1 MCQLFKS
8 MRLKYL
14 LSVAALILTTPVYA
28 QTGRQVSGAVKDST
42 GAALPMATVRLFA
55 GKDSSTV
62 VASAE
67 GRFSFASVVVNQ
79 FSLLVSSLGY
89 QTVKRRY
96 TLNPGNTAAELD
108 PIILKSDTISLKGV
122 TVTSAAVKI
131 KEDTIEYNAAA
142 YKVRQGAV
150 IEDALKK
157 MPGLEVGRDGSI
169 SAQGKQVSKVQ
180 LNGKDYMAGDVKSL
194 TQNLP
199 ADLVQ
204 NVQVI
209 DDHGDQAKLT
219 GIKTGES
226 QKVVNINI
234 RKDKNYGHF
243 VQGSLGGGQD
253 VIPGAAVEKNARR
266 YAASTNLFNFSGK
279 RQITLSGDLNNTNT
293 SLFDFNGGRRGP
305 DVFGD
310 KQNGITTARA
320 LGLNY
325 RDDWSKKLTA
335 YGSYSIASNSVYTKS
350 TMIRDNL
357 SGQLPSTQYSTSAGN
372 DRNLNHRFNFNI
384 EYKPDTLNYFKFIP
398 TFSYG
403 GVRSNEAF
411 AGKLQARNSAR
422 TVISDYTGNL
432 YAKSSAP
439 NLGLNVLYNHRFHK
453 RGRNFSVLLTGGTAT
468 DDQYENPVY
477 NYLAGRAGAPVNQL
491 INSYSRTDSAGTSFS
506 YLEPLGKKSYLEFNY
521 NYHNS
526 RTTAERLT
534 DTITV
539 DGEVNRDPILSN
551 DYKFSFITN
560 RFGANYRVAEK
571 KYNFTL
577 GLAAQPTLLKG
588 SSSAN
593 TPVRHTTFNL
603 SPVLRYVYNFNDLQ
617 ALAFNFQGASSA
629 PAYHRLQPVVDFSN
643 TSYPVQGNPDLLP
656 EFNNTFQIRYNKF
669 GDGTGRTFFSTLS
682 FTRTDH
688 KIVVNT
694 VTYPVNYIAD
704 PKLAG
709 TILTNYQNASGF
721 YNASAYY
728 VLVGAWAKRKYTW
741 FFNGRISY
749 NNNISYL
756 TDVLDS
762 LGMNQISQKN
772 TAKNL
777 VLTQGARF
785 RVDIADVVD
794 AEVNANY
801 LISHSSNSVTH
812 VNLNNNFQT
821 ITLGT
826 NGKFYFFKHWTL
838 SCIYSK
844 AINKGYLGP
853 TNPNL
858 LDTYIERRFLKNN
871 AAAIRFS
878 AYDLFNENTGFTS
891 TQNAYAITQSNINR
905 LGRYYLLTF
914 TLRLQKFAGKPPR
927 GAPGTEHNGG

>member
-1 MCQLFKS
+1 MK
-8 MRLKYL
+8 LKHL
-14 LSVAALILTTPVYA
+14 LSAAMLILTTQIYA
-28 QTGRQVSGAVKDST
+28 QTGRQVSGVVKDST
-42 GAALPMATVRLFA
+42 GAALPMATVKLLTV
-55 GKDSSTV
+55 KDSSIV
-62 VASAE
+62 VANAD
-67 GRFSFASVVVNQ
+67 GKFIFSSVEVSQ

-89 QTVKRRY
+89 QAVKRRY
-96 TLNPGNTAAELD
+96 TLIPGSTTAKLD

-131 KEDTIEYNAAA
+131 KEDTVEYNAAA
-142 YKVRQGAV
+142 YKVCLGAA

-194 TQNLP
+194 TRNLP

-209 DDHGDQAKLT
+209 DDHGDQARLT
-219 GIKTGES
+219 GVKTGES
-226 QKVVNINI
+226 QKVLNINI
-234 RKDKNYGHF
+234 RKDKNYGYF
-243 VQGSLGGGQD
+243 AQGTVGGGHD
-253 VIPGAAVEKNARR
+253 AIPGAEGTSEAGR
-266 YAASTNLFNFSGK
+266 YAASTNLFNFRGK
-279 RQITLSGDLNNTNT
+279 RQVTLSGDLNNTNT
-293 SLFDFNGGRRGP
+293 SLFDFNSGRKGP
-305 DVFGD
+305 DLFGD

-320 LGLNY
+320 AGLNY

-335 YGSYSIASNSVYTKS
+335 YGSYSIADNSMYTSS

-357 SGQLPSTQYSTSAGN
+357 SGQLPSTQNSSSTKSN
-372 DRNLNHRFNFNI
+372 RNLNHRFNFNI

-398 TFSYG
+398 AFSYV
-403 GVRSNEAF
+403 GVRSNETF
-411 AGKLQARNSAR
+411 AGKLQAGNSPR
-422 TVISDYTGNL
+422 TVISDYNGNL
-432 YAKSSAP
+432 DAKSSSP
-439 NLGLNVLYNHRFHK
+439 NFGLNVLYNHRFHK
-453 RGRNFSVLLTGGTAT
+453 RGRNFSVLLTGGTTT

-491 INSYSRTDSAGTSFS
+491 INSHSRTDSAGASIS
-506 YLEPLGKKSYLEFNY
+506 YLEPIGKKSYLEFNY
-521 NYHNS
+521 NYYNAS
-526 RTTAERLT
+526 TTAERLT
-534 DTITV
+534 DTVTAS
-539 DGEVNRDPILSN
+539 GAVNRDPDLSN
-551 DYKFSFITN
+551 DYAFKFLTN

-577 GLAAQPTLLKG
+577 GIAAQPAWLEG
-588 SSSAN
+588 SSLINA
-593 TPVRHTTFNL
+593 PVRHTTFNL

-617 ALAFNFQGASSA
+617 ALAFNFQGAGSS
-629 PAYHRLQPVVDFSN
+629 PAYHQLQPVIDFSN
-643 TSYPVQGNPDLLP
+643 ASYPVQGNPDLLP

-682 FTRTDH
+682 FTQTDH

-694 VTYPVNYIAD
+694 VNYPGNYIAD

-709 TILTNYQNASGF
+709 AILTNYRNASGF

-728 VLVGAWAKRKYTW
+728 VLVGAWARRKYTW

-762 LGMNQISQKN
+762 LGTNRISQKN

-777 VLTQGARF
+777 VLNQGARL
-785 RVDIADVVD
+785 RVDIAEAVD

-812 VNLNNNFQT
+812 ANLNNNFQT

-838 SCIYSK
+838 GYTYSK
-844 AINKGYLGP
+844 AINEGYQGA

-858 LDTYIERRFLKNN
+858 LDTYLERYFLKNN
-871 AAAIRFS
+871 AATVRFS

-891 TQNAYAITQSNINR
+891 TQSAYAITQTNVNR

-914 TLRLQKFAGKPPR
+914 MLRLQKFAGKAPR
-927 GAPGTEHNGG
+927 GAPGFESNGG